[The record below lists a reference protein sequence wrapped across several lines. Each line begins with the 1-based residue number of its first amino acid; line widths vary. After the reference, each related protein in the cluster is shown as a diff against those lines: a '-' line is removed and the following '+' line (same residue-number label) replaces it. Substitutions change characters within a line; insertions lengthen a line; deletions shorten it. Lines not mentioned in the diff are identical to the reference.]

1 MKTVSCASVSR
12 GSEALAS
19 TENSQRNL
27 EAGVL
32 SRLFWRIQA
41 FTGFACRFGCCRVR
55 ANALRRIDRALFCG
69 YVGHSRGASTG
80 VSRLSRRSRKTLPQS
95 PAPTEAAR
103 VPIFD
108 MSSSV
113 PSPNARVAMKS
124 DIVNPIPQS
133 QLAPKIFSQ
142 DTLAGGVASPRRVDN
157 RAKSHIPAG
166 FPRNKPRATP
176 RLTGCLA
183 AAEVFPRMRTPA
195 LANANR
201 GMTRKLTQG

>member
-12 GSEALAS
+12 GRQALA
-19 TENSQRNL
+19 
-27 EAGVL
+27 
-32 SRLFWRIQA
+32 
-41 FTGFACRFGCCRVR
+41 
-55 ANALRRIDRALFCG
+55 RR
-69 YVGHSRGASTG
+69 YVGNSEGAARGA
-80 VSRLSRRSRKTLPQS
+80 SRLSRRSRKMLPQS

-113 PSPNARVAMKS
+113 PSPKARVAIKS

-133 QLAPKIFSQ
+133 QLAPKIFLQ
-142 DTLAGGVASPRRVDN
+142 DTPAGGVASPKRVDN

-176 RLTGCLA
+176 KLTGCLA
-183 AAEVFPRMRTPA
+183 AADALPRIRTPA

-201 GMTRKLTQG
+201 GMTKKLTQG